1 MVSHSAT
8 TKQKILSPTLKERQR
23 YVVYEVLSTSP
34 VPMRQFHEY
43 AMSACK
49 DMLGLFDG
57 AGAGLLSVKYDEKT
71 HRGIIRVN
79 NQFVDK
85 LKVCLGLIKDF
96 RIGQAVISCTIK
108 IVFVSGLMNKAKT
121 KMEG

>member
-1 MVSHSAT
+1 
-8 TKQKILSPTLKERQR
+8 
-23 YVVYEVLSTSP
+23 
-34 VPMRQFHEY
+34 MRQFHEY